1 MSCPKA
7 MSATPGISARHTVSY
22 GSSPARRALDA
33 RIGADDGDVQIES
46 GLKEGVSV
54 ELNPDSQIAF
64 GRNVDAHDVGVF
76 GLRENHD

>member
-1 MSCPKA
+1 VVSQSNVRHA
-7 MSATPGISARHTVSY
+7 RVSARHTVSY

-54 ELNPDSQIAF
+54 ELNLTAKSPLGGTLMHTTSA
-64 GRNVDAHDVGVF
+64 F
-76 GLRENHD
+76 GLRENHE

>member
-1 MSCPKA
+1 
-7 MSATPGISARHTVSY
+7 MSATPGISTRHTVSY
-22 GSSPARRALDA
+22 GSSLARRALDA

-64 GRNVDAHDVGVF
+64 GRNVDAHDVAVWLAGKS
-76 GLRENHD
+76 